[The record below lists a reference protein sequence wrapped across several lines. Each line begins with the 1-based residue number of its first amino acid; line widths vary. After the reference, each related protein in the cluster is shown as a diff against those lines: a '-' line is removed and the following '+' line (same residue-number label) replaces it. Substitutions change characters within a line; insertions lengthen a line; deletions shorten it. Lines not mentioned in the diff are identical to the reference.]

1 MTVKADD
8 VKKLRDIT
16 GAGFMDCK
24 EALLKS
30 GGDFNKAIQILKEK
44 GLKIAQKKST
54 RTAKEGRIAS
64 YIHHDG
70 RIGVLV
76 EVNCET
82 DFVARTD
89 DFQKFIKD
97 LTLQIASTNPK
108 FLKRED
114 APPDLSE
121 EEIKQLCLL
130 DQPFIKEPTTTV
142 KDYLTQVIAK
152 IGENIVIR
160 RFTRYQLGDEA

>member
-1 MTVKADD
+1 MMVKADD
-8 VKKLRDIT
+8 VKKLREMT

-24 EALLKS
+24 DALQKTN
-30 GGDFNKAIQILKEK
+30 GDVNKAVEILREK

-54 RTAKEGRIAS
+54 RTAKQGQIVS
-64 YIHHDG
+64 YVHHDG
-70 RIGVLV
+70 KIGVLA

-82 DFVARTD
+82 DFVARCD

-114 APPDLSE
+114 APSDLNE
-121 EEIKQLCLL
+121 EEIKQFCLL
-130 DQPFIKEPTTTV
+130 EQPFIKDPLTTM

-152 IGENIVIR
+152 VGENIVIR
-160 RFTRYQLGDEA
+160 RFARYQLGDEV

>member
-1 MTVKADD
+1 MVKADD
-8 VKKLRDIT
+8 VKKLREMT

-30 GGDFNKAIQILKEK
+30 NGDFNKAVQILKER

-54 RTAKEGRIAS
+54 RTAREGRVAS

-70 RIGVLV
+70 RVGVLV

-82 DFVARTD
+82 DFVARCE
-89 DFQKFIKD
+89 DFQKFVKD

-114 APPDLSE
+114 APSDLNE
-121 EEIKQLCLL
+121 EEVKQFCLL
-130 DQPFIKEPTTTV
+130 EQPFVKDPLIKV
-142 KDYLTQVIAK
+142 KDYLTSIIAK
-152 IGENIVIR
+152 VGENIVIK
-160 RFTRYQLGDEA
+160 RFTRYQLGDEV